1 MYTKDYQHYFLFSSI
16 FPLRSTPDYFLF
28 DKKIRGE
35 NYFKI
40 VRIEQ
45 QKMIRGSLVF
55 VVLFDQ

>member
-45 QKMIRGSLVF
+45 QKNYPRIPCFCCF
-55 VVLFDQ
+55 V

>member
-45 QKMIRGSLVF
+45 QKNDPRIPCFCCF
-55 VVLFDQ
+55 V